1 MSPPRPHAPQKGR
14 PKSRTGLALSLALLG
29 AVSISGCKSRTSGSG
44 AARDDLT
51 LAPREADAV
60 VMANLSQARKNP
72 SWQRG
77 LQKLSDEAKGR
88 SDYQDFVR
96 RCKID
101 PFTQIDSLFVA
112 LPGSVPGTPPGTS
125 GERKEYVAFLR
136 GSFAP
141 EQLAA
146 CIRDISRDKGDP
158 ITESEHQGVR
168 LIGIGRQP
176 TFLAPLGK
184 KALAVGSQEWIKQVA
199 ALHAGKAQAGQSLG
213 DRKELQ
219 TLISRTRTGDTLWW
233 AALVPPSSTER
244 LRNDPQL
251 GPVRSLQSISGS
263 IDLAKGLLAH
273 AYLDL
278 ANADDASAL
287 RQKADAQL
295 KEIRGTP
302 ALRILGV
309 AGYLDG
315 VKTGAKDR
323 TFQIDVELS
332 QEQLDDL
339 LNRLS
344 GLSGLLVGR
353 PPGAAP
359 TQPPVGVPAKDVPK
373 D

>member
-1 MSPPRPHAPQKGR
+1 MSPALPHAPR
-14 PKSRTGLALSLALLG
+14 PRRLMNRPSTGLALSLALLG
-29 AVSISGCKSRTSGSG
+29 AVSLAGCRRTSGSG

-60 VMANLSQARKNP
+60 VMANLLQARKNP

-96 RCKID
+96 RCQVD

-112 LPGSVPGTPPGTS
+112 LPGSVPGSPS
-125 GERKEYVAFLR
+125 ERKDYVAFLR

-141 EQLAA
+141 EKLAA

-158 ITESEHQGVR
+158 ITESEHQGVQ

-184 KALAVGSQEWIKQVA
+184 KALAIGSPEWIKLVA
-199 ALHAGKAQAGQSLG
+199 TLHAGKAQPGQSLS

-219 TLISRTRTGDTLWW
+219 ALISRTRTGDTLWW

-278 ANADDASAL
+278 ASADDATAL

-295 KEIRGTP
+295 KEIRSTP
-302 ALRILGV
+302 ALRLFGV

-332 QEQLDDL
+332 QQQLDDL
-339 LNRLS
+339 LNRLA

-353 PPGAAP
+353 PPTSVP
-359 TQPPVGVPAKDVPK
+359 TQPPVGAPAKDVAK

>member
-1 MSPPRPHAPQKGR
+1 MSPPRTNAPR
-14 PKSRTGLALSLALLG
+14 PLMNRPSTGLALSLALLG
-29 AVSISGCKSRTSGSG
+29 AVSLAGCRSRTSGSG

-60 VMANLSQARKNP
+60 VMANLQQARKNP

-96 RCKID
+96 RCQID

-112 LPGSVPGTPPGTS
+112 LPGSVPGTPS
-125 GERKEYVAFLR
+125 EKKEYVAFLR

-141 EQLAA
+141 EKLAE

-158 ITESEHQGVR
+158 ISETEHLGVR

-184 KALAVGSQEWIKQVA
+184 KALALGSPEWIKLVA
-199 ALHAGKAQAGQSLG
+199 ALHAGKAQPGQSLG

-219 TLISRTRTGDTLWW
+219 SLISRTRTGDTLWW

-263 IDLAKGLLAH
+263 LDLSKGLLAH

-295 KEIRGTP
+295 KELRGTP
-302 ALRILGV
+302 ALRLFGV

-315 VKTGAKDR
+315 VKTAAKDR
-323 TFQIDVELS
+323 TFQIDVDLS
-332 QEQLDDL
+332 QQQLDEL

-353 PPGAAP
+353 PPAAAP
-359 TQPPVGVPAKDVPK
+359 AQAPVGVPDVAKE
-373 D
+373 